1 MQRRAVR
8 RRPLNSSFLAHSHSL
23 TSISTRAAKP
33 KHTLVALVLPLVN
46 QFEYKLDGTHN
57 KYQLSP
63 INPRDGIV
71 L

>member
-1 MQRRAVR
+1 M
-8 RRPLNSSFLAHSHSL
+8 
-23 TSISTRAAKP
+23 
-33 KHTLVALVLPLVN
+33 LVASVLPLVN